1 MDSERIDAVR
11 RVSIED
17 EMRSA
22 YIDYAMSVIVA
33 RALPD
38 VRDGLKPVHRRIL
51 YTMHEMGLRSTS
63 AYRKCAGV
71 VGEALAKYHPH
82 GDVALYD
89 ALVRLAQDFSLRYP
103 LVDGQGNFGSI
114 DGDPAAAYRY
124 TEARLTAISDEM
136 LADIE
141 KETVDFVDNFDGRLR
156 EPTVLPARLPNLLIN
171 GSSGIAVGMA
181 TNIPPHNLTEIC
193 QAVVALIDN
202 PDMTVDDL
210 CEIVHGPDFPTGG
223 TIFRFEDQRN
233 SLTGEKERIDVIRH
247 MYATGRGRV
256 VIRGQVAF
264 EEDARG
270 RISVVITELPYQ
282 VNKTTLIEK
291 MADLVGGKRIT
302 DVSDIRDESD
312 RTGMRIV
319 VEIKRDGS
327 PHTVMQQLFK
337 HTALQTSF
345 SANML
350 ALVDGQPQTLGLKR
364 MLEHYIAYRREIV
377 RRRTEFDL
385 ARARERA
392 HILEGL
398 KIALDNL
405 DEVIKTIRASADT
418 DAARAALVKRFK
430 LSEAQA
436 NAILE
441 MQLRRLAALERKKIE
456 DEYES
461 VIRLIAELEDLLANP
476 RKVLTVIR
484 DELDELIRKYGD
496 DRKTRIQSDANR
508 ELTAEDLV
516 AAEDVV
522 VTLSQRGYIKRQQ
535 IGTFR
540 SQRRGGKGK
549 LAMITREEDA
559 VRHLLV
565 ANTHDN
571 ILFFT
576 NRGRVFITKVHTL
589 PEASRQAKGLP
600 IINLPGVMVDQG
612 EYVSAIITLP
622 QFEADHYMAMA
633 TRGGMIKKTSLAE
646 YAKIRSNGLIAISLV
661 EGDELRWVGLTDGH
675 NDIILATR
683 NGQAARFHETEVRPM
698 GRDTRGVTGIRLR
711 GDDEVIGMEVVAP
724 AAELLVVTEQ
734 GYGKRTVLDDFPVKH
749 RATGGVIANS
759 LNADTGKVAAVRVVG
774 REDEELMLIT
784 EDGTILR
791 TEVSSVNRYRR
802 ASRGVTV
809 MKPGEGDR
817 IVSIAVFVDDRPPV
831 VDDDAETEG

>member
-71 VGEALAKYHPH
+71 VGDALAKYHPH

-89 ALVRLAQDFSLRYP
+89 ALVRMAQDFSLRYP

-141 KETVDFVDNFDGRLR
+141 KETVDYVDNYDGRLR

-193 QAVVALIDN
+193 RAVVALIDN
-202 PDMTVDDL
+202 PELSVDEL
-210 CEIVHGPDFPTGG
+210 CEIVRGPDFPTGG

-233 SLTGEKERIDVIRH
+233 SLTGEKERVDVIRH

-291 MADLVGGKRIT
+291 MAELVSGKRIT

-345 SANML
+345 SSNML

-364 MLEHYIAYRREIV
+364 MLEHYIAYRREII

-418 DAARAALVKRFK
+418 DAAREALVKRFK

-476 RKVLTVIR
+476 RKVLIAIR
-484 DELDELIRKYGD
+484 DELEELIRKYGD
-496 DRKTRIQSDANR
+496 DRKTRIESDANR

-661 EGDELRWVGLTDGH
+661 EGDELRWVGLTDGQS
-675 NDIILATR
+675 DIILATR
-683 NGQAARFHETEVRPM
+683 NGQAARFHENEVRPM

-711 GDDEVIGMEVVAP
+711 GDDEAIGMEVVAP
-724 AAELLVVTEQ
+724 SAELLVVTEQ
-734 GYGKRTVLDDFPVKH
+734 GYGKRTMLDDFPVKH

-759 LNADTGKVAAVRVVG
+759 LNTETGKVAAVRVVG

-784 EDGTILR
+784 EEGTILR

-817 IVSIAVFVDDRPPV
+817 IVSIAVFVDDRPPAP
-831 VDDDAETEG
+831 DEDETEG